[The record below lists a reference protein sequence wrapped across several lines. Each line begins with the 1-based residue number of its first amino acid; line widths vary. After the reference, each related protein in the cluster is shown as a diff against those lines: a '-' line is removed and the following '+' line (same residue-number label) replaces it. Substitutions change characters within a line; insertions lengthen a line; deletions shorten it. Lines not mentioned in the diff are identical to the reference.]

1 MAEVPRQWHKRQ
13 QGSPPPSTPVPPKR
27 GKSEENDQSM
37 PKEELTF
44 EDTDMQ
50 RTEEIKDV
58 ISTLR
63 DLKDDARTHRNQIAY
78 LLYTNVEK
86 QRAESATKILV
97 KNFWKYSETSD
108 VLTQQHHREAII
120 QWIAKE
126 AGVTEEQINKFTF
139 DHKKGRQISPFT
151 MIDTKDSTHRLA
163 ILEWQRKEIKEKNL
177 HIEEWPTSDAVKALQ
192 NGQGNMPGLN
202 GCLKLEP
209 CISGFD
215 KLQSE
220 PLKACMTAISN
231 LTQKQL
237 NFRHSWKHL
246 TIQLAE
252 KDEYVL
258 WIAMDYIYGDAKIY
272 LNKALFNEKE
282 FETAFKEAYQSIL
295 CRKSVGNKGKGKDSA
310 DNKLTPAD
318 LLKSVGLSGDG
329 KGSYLKGG
337 YLSIKATS
345 PFLFTV
351 RPIEAEQF
359 YAKYQEHLS
368 RLADHILHPT
378 VML

>member
-1 MAEVPRQWHKRQ
+1 
-13 QGSPPPSTPVPPKR
+13 
-27 GKSEENDQSM
+27 
-37 PKEELTF
+37 
-44 EDTDMQ
+44 
-50 RTEEIKDV
+50 
-58 ISTLR
+58 
-63 DLKDDARTHRNQIAY
+63 
-78 LLYTNVEK
+78 
-86 QRAESATKILV
+86 
-97 KNFWKYSETSD
+97 
-108 VLTQQHHREAII
+108 
-120 QWIAKE
+120 
-126 AGVTEEQINKFTF
+126 
-139 DHKKGRQISPFT
+139 
-151 MIDTKDSTHRLA
+151 
-163 ILEWQRKEIKEKNL
+163 
-177 HIEEWPTSDAVKALQ
+177 
-192 NGQGNMPGLN
+192 MPGLN

>member
-177 HIEEWPTSDAVKALQ
+177 HIEEWPTSDAVK
-192 NGQGNMPGLN
+192 
-202 GCLKLEP
+202 
-209 CISGFD
+209 
-215 KLQSE
+215 
-220 PLKACMTAISN
+220 
-231 LTQKQL
+231 
-237 NFRHSWKHL
+237 
-246 TIQLAE
+246 
-252 KDEYVL
+252 
-258 WIAMDYIYGDAKIY
+258 
-272 LNKALFNEKE
+272 
-282 FETAFKEAYQSIL
+282 
-295 CRKSVGNKGKGKDSA
+295 
-310 DNKLTPAD
+310 
-318 LLKSVGLSGDG
+318 
-329 KGSYLKGG
+329 
-337 YLSIKATS
+337 
-345 PFLFTV
+345 
-351 RPIEAEQF
+351 
-359 YAKYQEHLS
+359 
-368 RLADHILHPT
+368 
-378 VML
+378 

>member
-1 MAEVPRQWHKRQ
+1 MSVAL
-13 QGSPPPSTPVPPKR
+13 
-27 GKSEENDQSM
+27 KSNQFN
-37 PKEELTF
+37 K
-44 EDTDMQ
+44 
-50 RTEEIKDV
+50 
-58 ISTLR
+58 
-63 DLKDDARTHRNQIAY
+63 RNQQIY
-78 LLYTNVEK
+78 L
-86 QRAESATKILV
+86 
-97 KNFWKYSETSD
+97 
-108 VLTQQHHREAII
+108 
-120 QWIAKE
+120 
-126 AGVTEEQINKFTF
+126 NK
-139 DHKKGRQISPFT
+139 
-151 MIDTKDSTHRLA
+151 
-163 ILEWQRKEIKEKNL
+163 
-177 HIEEWPTSDAVKALQ
+177 
-192 NGQGNMPGLN
+192 
-202 GCLKLEP
+202 
-209 CISGFD
+209 
-215 KLQSE
+215 
-220 PLKACMTAISN
+220 
-231 LTQKQL
+231 
-237 NFRHSWKHL
+237 
-246 TIQLAE
+246 
-252 KDEYVL
+252 
-258 WIAMDYIYGDAKIY
+258 IYGDAKIY